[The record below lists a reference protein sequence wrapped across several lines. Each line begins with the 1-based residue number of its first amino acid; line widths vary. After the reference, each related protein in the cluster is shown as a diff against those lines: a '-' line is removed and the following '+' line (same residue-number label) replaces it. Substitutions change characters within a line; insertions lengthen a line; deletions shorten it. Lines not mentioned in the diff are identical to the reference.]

1 MSPSS
6 QSRPEQGYSQVVPWR
21 KNLTRILIGSVA
33 TAAFLV
39 LFLREVDLGQAWRQI
54 RGLPGWTML
63 GALGL
68 VLVNVSVMALR
79 WRYLLEGAGYRV
91 RFRSLFSTVS
101 VGRGA
106 NNILPARG
114 GDLLR
119 IESMRE
125 LAEVPAFVSAG
136 TLFAER
142 LLDGVVL
149 AAWIVLGALLLGESG
164 ALLLVGIALSAGTAL
179 GVALVWLAA
188 KDADRTERV
197 VWRATRR
204 LPQRWHTRVA
214 RAAAHFVE
222 GLGGFRGR
230 DRVLMI
236 FATSVAM
243 WIADVAMYALIGRAY
258 DLDLEAGAYFLLEG
272 IGNLA
277 LAVPATAAGLGSFD
291 YLTLVAARGVD
302 VPEHTATAY
311 VLTMHA
317 LTVLPVTILGALLV
331 RPALPRF
338 FRGRNAAE
346 QAS

>member
-1 MSPSS
+1 LSPV
-6 QSRPEQGYSQVVPWR
+6 RGR
-21 KNLTRILIGSVA
+21 RNLTNILIGSAA

-39 LFLREVDLGQAWRQI
+39 LFLREVDLGQAWRRI
-54 RGLPGWTML
+54 LDLPGWTML

-68 VLVNVSVMALR
+68 VLVNVTVMALR
-79 WRYLLEGAGYRV
+79 WRYLLEGAGYKV

-125 LAEVPAFVSAG
+125 LAHVPVFVSAG

-149 AAWIVLGALLLGESG
+149 AAWIVLGALLLGEG
-164 ALLLVGIALSAGTAL
+164 GILLLTGIALSAGTAL
-179 GVALVWLAA
+179 GVFLVWLAGRD
-188 KDADRTERV
+188 KDRTERFV
-197 VWRATRR
+197 FRATRR
-204 LPQRWHTRVA
+204 LPQRWRTRVN
-214 RAAAHFVE
+214 RAAAHFVD

-230 DRVLMI
+230 RRVAMI

-243 WIADVAMYALIGRAY
+243 WIADVAMYALVGRAY
-258 DLDLEAGAYFLLEG
+258 DLELEAGAYFLLEG

-291 YLTLVAARGVD
+291 YLTLLAARGID
-302 VPEHTATAY
+302 VPEESATAY

-317 LTVLPVTILGALLV
+317 VTVLPVTILGALLV
-331 RPALPRF
+331 RPALPRI
-338 FRGRNAAE
+338 FRGRREDRAAE
-346 QAS
+346 TAG

>member
-1 MSPSS
+1 M
-6 QSRPEQGYSQVVPWR
+6 RWR
-21 KNLTRILIGSVA
+21 RNFTRILIGTAA

-39 LFLREVDLGQAWRQI
+39 LFLREVDLGQAWRRI
-54 RGLPGWTML
+54 MELPGWTML

-68 VLVNVSVMALR
+68 VLVNIAVMTLR
-79 WRYLLEGAGYRV
+79 WRYLLEGAGYKV
-91 RFRSLFSTVS
+91 RFRSLFSTVC

-125 LAEVPAFVSAG
+125 LAHIPVFVSAG

-149 AAWIVLGALLLGESG
+149 AAWILLGALLLGEG
-164 ALLLVGIALSAGTAL
+164 GILLLTGIGLSAGTAL
-179 GVALVWLAA
+179 GVVLVWLAGRDTD
-188 KDADRTERV
+188 KTERFV
-197 VWRATRR
+197 FRATRK
-204 LPQRWHTRVA
+204 LPPRWHTRVN
-214 RAAAHFVE
+214 RSAAHFVE

-230 DRVLMI
+230 RRMLMI
-236 FATSVAM
+236 FATSVGM
-243 WIADVAMYALIGRAY
+243 WLADVAMYALVGNAY
-258 DLDLEAGAYFLLEG
+258 DLELEIGAYFLLEG

-291 YLTLVAARGVD
+291 YLTLVTARGID
-302 VPEHTATAY
+302 VPEESATAY

-331 RPALPRF
+331 RPALPRV
-338 FRGRNAAE
+338 FRGRRESRAREAAG
-346 QAS
+346 

>member
-1 MSPSS
+1 M
-6 QSRPEQGYSQVVPWR
+6 RWR
-21 KNLTRILIGSVA
+21 RNLIRLVIGSAA
-33 TAAFLV
+33 TAAFLI

-54 RGLPGWTML
+54 RALPGWTML

-68 VLVNVSVMALR
+68 VLTNIVVMTLR
-79 WRYLLEGAGYRV
+79 WRFLLEGAGYKVPR
-91 RFRSLFSTVS
+91 RALFSTVC

-125 LAEVPAFVSAG
+125 LAHIPAFVSAG

-149 AAWIVLGALLLGESG
+149 AAWIVLGAVLLGHGG
-164 ALLLVGIALSAGTAL
+164 ALLFTGIALSAGTAL
-179 GVALVWLAA
+179 GVVLVWLAA
-188 KDADRTERV
+188 RNPERTEQA

-214 RAAAHFVE
+214 RSAAHFVE
-222 GLGGFRGR
+222 GLGGFTGR
-230 DRVLMI
+230 RRIALV
-236 FATSVAM
+236 FGTSVAM
-243 WIADVAMYALIGRAY
+243 WIADVAMYALVGRAF
-258 DLDLEAGAYFLLEG
+258 DLQLETGAYFLLEG

-277 LAVPATAAGLGSFD
+277 LAVPATAAGIGSFD

-302 VPEHTATAY
+302 VPENTATAY
-311 VLTMHA
+311 VITMHA
-317 LTVLPVTILGALLV
+317 LTVLPVTLLGALLV
-331 RPALPRF
+331 RPALPRL
-338 FRGRNAAE
+338 FRGRRHTEAAE
-346 QAS
+346 LHP

>member
-1 MSPSS
+1 M
-6 QSRPEQGYSQVVPWR
+6 RWR
-21 KNLTRILIGSVA
+21 RNLTQILIGSAA

-39 LFLREVDLGQAWRQI
+39 LFLREVDLGQAWRRI
-54 RGLPGWTML
+54 VELPGWTML
-63 GALGL
+63 GTLGL
-68 VLVNVSVMALR
+68 ILANITVMALR
-79 WRYLLEGAGYRV
+79 WRLLLEGAGYRI
-91 RFRSLFSTVS
+91 RFRSLFSTVC

-125 LAEVPAFVSAG
+125 LAHVPAFVSAG

-149 AAWIVLGALLLGESG
+149 ATWILLGALLLGAG
-164 ALLLVGIALSAGTAL
+164 GILLLTGIALSAGTAL
-179 GVALVWLAA
+179 GVVLVWLTAR
-188 KDADRTERV
+188 DTDRAERF

-214 RAAAHFVE
+214 RSAAHFVE

-230 DRVLMI
+230 RRITLI
-236 FATSVAM
+236 FGTSIVM
-243 WIADVAMYALIGRAY
+243 WVADVGMYALVGHAF
-258 DLDLEAGAYFLLEG
+258 DLELEAGAYFLLEG

-291 YLTLVAARGVD
+291 YLTLLAARDID
-302 VPEHTATAY
+302 VREDTATAY

-338 FRGRNAAE
+338 FRGRRDRRAAE
-346 QAS
+346 SAG

>member
-1 MSPSS
+1 M
-6 QSRPEQGYSQVVPWR
+6 RWR
-21 KNLTRILIGSVA
+21 RNLTRILIGSAA

-39 LFLREVDLGQAWRQI
+39 LFLREVDLGEAWGQI
-54 RGLPGWTML
+54 VDLPGWTML

-68 VLVNVSVMALR
+68 VLVNVVVMALR
-79 WRYLLEGAGYRV
+79 WRFLLDGAGYRV
-91 RFRSLFSTVS
+91 RFWSLFSTVS

-125 LAEVPAFVSAG
+125 VAQVPVFVSAG

-149 AAWIVLGALLLGESG
+149 AMWILLGALLLGQG
-164 ALLLVGIALSAGTAL
+164 GILLLTGIALSAGTAL
-179 GVALVWLAA
+179 GVTLVWLAA
-188 KDADRTERV
+188 RDTDRAERF

-204 LPQRWHTRVA
+204 LPPRWHTRVA
-214 RAAAHFVE
+214 RSAAHFVE

-230 DRVLMI
+230 RRIGFI
-236 FATSVAM
+236 FATSVGM
-243 WIADVAMYALIGRAY
+243 WTADVAMYALVGHAY
-258 DLDLEAGAYFLLEG
+258 DLDLEVGAYFLLEG

-277 LAVPATAAGLGSFD
+277 LAVPATAAGIGSFD
-291 YLTLVAARGVD
+291 YLTLLAARDID
-302 VPEHTATAY
+302 VREDTATAY
-311 VLTMHA
+311 VITMHA

-331 RPALPRF
+331 KPALPRF
-338 FRGRNAAE
+338 FRGRRDGGAAE
-346 QAS
+346 PAG

>member
-1 MSPSS
+1 V
-6 QSRPEQGYSQVVPWR
+6 RWR
-21 KNLTRILIGSVA
+21 RNLPRILIGSAA
-33 TAAFLV
+33 TAAFLI
-39 LFLREVDLGQAWRQI
+39 LFLREVDLGQAWRRI
-54 RGLPGWTML
+54 LDLPGWTML

-68 VLVNVSVMALR
+68 VLVNVTFMALR
-79 WRYLLEGAGYRV
+79 WRYLLEGAGYKV

-125 LAEVPAFVSAG
+125 IAHVPVFVSAG

-149 AAWIVLGALLLGESG
+149 AAWIVLGALLLGEG
-164 ALLLVGIALSAGTAL
+164 GILLLTGIALSAGTAL
-179 GVALVWLAA
+179 GVFLVWLAGRD
-188 KDADRTERV
+188 KDKTERFV
-197 VWRATRR
+197 FRATRR
-204 LPQRWHTRVA
+204 LPQRWHTRVN
-214 RAAAHFVE
+214 RSAAHFVE

-230 DRVLMI
+230 HRVTMI

-243 WIADVAMYALIGRAY
+243 WIADVGMYALVGHAY
-258 DLDLEAGAYFLLEG
+258 NLDLGVGAYFLLEG

-277 LAVPATAAGLGSFD
+277 LAVPATAAGIGSFD
-291 YLTLVAARGVD
+291 YLTLLTARGID
-302 VPEHTATAY
+302 VPEESATAY
-311 VLTMHA
+311 VITMHA

-338 FRGRNAAE
+338 FRGRGENEAPRTVG
-346 QAS
+346 

>member
-1 MSPSS
+1 
-6 QSRPEQGYSQVVPWR
+6 VHWR
-21 KNLTRILIGSVA
+21 RNLVRISIGSAA

-68 VLVNVSVMALR
+68 VLVNIYVMALR

-91 RFRSLFSTVS
+91 RLRSLFSTVS

-125 LAEVPAFVSAG
+125 LANVPAFVSAG

-164 ALLLVGIALSAGTAL
+164 ALLLTGVALSAGTAL
-179 GVALVWLAA
+179 GVVLVYLAA
-188 KDADRTERV
+188 KNPDGAERF
-197 VWRATRR
+197 VWRATKR
-204 LPQRWHTRVA
+204 LPQRWHTRVT
-214 RAAAHFVE
+214 RYAAHFVE
-222 GLGGFRGR
+222 GLGGFTGR
-230 DRVLMI
+230 QRVFMV

-243 WIADVAMYALIGRAY
+243 WIADVAMYALVGHAY

-277 LAVPATAAGLGSFD
+277 LAVPATAAGVGSFD
-291 YLTLVAARGVD
+291 YR
-302 VPEHTATAY
+302 
-311 VLTMHA
+311 
-317 LTVLPVTILGALLV
+317 
-331 RPALPRF
+331 
-338 FRGRNAAE
+338 
-346 QAS
+346 

>member
-1 MSPSS
+1 MH
-6 QSRPEQGYSQVVPWR
+6 WR
-21 KNLTRILIGSVA
+21 RNLTRILIGTGA

-39 LFLREVDLGQAWRQI
+39 LFLREVDLGQAWRRI
-54 RGLPGWTML
+54 LDLPGWTML
-63 GALGL
+63 GTLGL

-79 WRYLLEGAGYRV
+79 WRYLLEGAGYRI
-91 RFRSLFSTVS
+91 RLRSLFSTVC

-125 LAEVPAFVSAG
+125 LAHVPVFVTAG

-149 AAWIVLGALLLGESG
+149 ATWILLGALLIG
-164 ALLLVGIALSAGTAL
+164 AGGILLLTGVALSAGTAL
-179 GVALVWLAA
+179 GVFLVWLAGRNTD
-188 KDADRTERV
+188 KTERFV
-197 VWRATRR
+197 FRATRR
-204 LPQRWHTRVA
+204 LPPRWHTRVT
-214 RAAAHFVE
+214 RSAAHFVE

-230 DRVLMI
+230 ERVFMI
-236 FATSVAM
+236 LATSVAM
-243 WIADVAMYALIGRAY
+243 WLADVAMYALVGHAY
-258 DLDLEAGAYFLLEG
+258 DLDLEAGSYFLLEG

-277 LAVPATAAGLGSFD
+277 LAVPATAAGIGSFD
-291 YLTLVAARGVD
+291 YLTLLAARGID
-302 VPEHTATAY
+302 VPEDTATAY

-331 RPALPRF
+331 RPALPRA
-338 FRGRNAAE
+338 FRGRRE
-346 QAS
+346 SQAPETAR